1 MSLSPK
7 RGQTDDRLMNN
18 YDFLIL
24 SASEFERPTR
34 DLLQKHLGCHIES
47 FTQGRDGGVG
57 LTPANKDEIQQMF
70 TPFIQSTE
78 DILGRDDLNNL
89 LAQHSDIEKQY
100 YKLWLCSTAVLER
113 IVNRR
118 VLNWPKNQ

>member
-1 MSLSPK
+1 
-7 RGQTDDRLMNN
+7 
-18 YDFLIL
+18 
-24 SASEFERPTR
+24 
-34 DLLQKHLGCHIES
+34 
-47 FTQGRDGGVG
+47 
-57 LTPANKDEIQQMF
+57 MF

-78 DILGRDDLNNL
+78 DILGRDGLNNL